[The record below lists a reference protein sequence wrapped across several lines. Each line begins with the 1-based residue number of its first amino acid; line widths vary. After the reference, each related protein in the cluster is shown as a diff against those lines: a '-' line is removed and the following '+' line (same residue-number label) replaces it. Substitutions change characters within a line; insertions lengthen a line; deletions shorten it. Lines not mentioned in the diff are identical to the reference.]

1 MDQNPM
7 PETPAAPA
15 MEAPVAAGRE
25 VAMFGAGCFW
35 GVEAAFRELDGVKEA
50 AVGYAGGHT
59 RNPTYREVCSDT
71 TGHAEVVRVEFDPA
85 EVSYAQ
91 LVQLFFSIHDPTQ
104 RNRQGPD
111 IGSQYRSVIFTFS
124 EEQEAVAHRVKRA
137 LEASGEF
144 RRPIA
149 TEIVP
154 AAPFWR
160 AEEYHQQYL
169 ARRGVASCHVRR

>member
-1 MDQNPM
+1 
-7 PETPAAPA
+7 
-15 MEAPVAAGRE
+15 
-25 VAMFGAGCFW
+25 MFGAGCFW